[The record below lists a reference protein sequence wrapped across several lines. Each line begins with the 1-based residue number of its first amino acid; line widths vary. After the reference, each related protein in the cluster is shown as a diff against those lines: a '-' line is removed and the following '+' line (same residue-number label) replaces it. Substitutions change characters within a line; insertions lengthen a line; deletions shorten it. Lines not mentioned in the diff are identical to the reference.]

1 MFSLVVENQLTCL
14 HISAY
19 SNFLK
24 ALFWC
29 FLKSKVVFKYSLEIF
44 FFRSL
49 MSSTEFGKTCKNM
62 FIFTFFNC
70 TKKSFSFWGI
80 FYHSNNFFWYIHQSI
95 DPSDPVLML
104 EFVTL
109 RLNAWQWQWVAI
121 AFGCFLEFW

>member
-49 MSSTEFGKTCKNM
+49 VSSTEFCKTCKNM
-62 FIFTFFNC
+62 FIFTFLTVLRKASRLEGYFIIQ
-70 TKKSFSFWGI
+70 TI
-80 FYHSNNFFWYIHQSI
+80 FFWYMHQSI